1 MSKSDEDSSELDEAA
16 VHQQAPDS
24 STAVLLQLTP
34 LVSRV
39 CQPDPCSLA
48 PGDFDHNWPGVYNNI
63 LVSVTEEKTV
73 SSLVEAVIQRFCKDR
88 ADISVSQQ
96 TLQIVAHK
104 LQENAGYAIHPHAKL
119 ARVNIGCALLAV
131 WGVS

>member
-1 MSKSDEDSSELDEAA
+1 M
-16 VHQQAPDS
+16 
-24 STAVLLQLTP
+24 
-34 LVSRV
+34 
-39 CQPDPCSLA
+39 
-48 PGDFDHNWPGVYNNI
+48 YNNI
-63 LVSVTEEKTV
+63 LVSVTGEKTV
-73 SSLVEAVIQRFCKDR
+73 SSLVEATIQRFCKDR

-119 ARVNIGCALLAV
+119 ARVNIGCALLTV